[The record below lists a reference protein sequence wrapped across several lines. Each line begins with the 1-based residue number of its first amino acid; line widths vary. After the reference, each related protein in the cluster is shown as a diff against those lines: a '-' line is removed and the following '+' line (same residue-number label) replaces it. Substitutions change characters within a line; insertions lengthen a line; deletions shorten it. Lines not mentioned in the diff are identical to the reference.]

1 MIYNL
6 SAEDFDAVVSVH
18 LRGHFCTTR
27 HACAYWRDEHKAGR
41 PVAGRIINTSS
52 ASGVFGMV
60 GQTSYAA
67 AKAGIAAMTQVTSL
81 EMSRYGVTVNAVC
94 PTARTRLT
102 ESGRMGQ
109 TEAPTGWHLMHPDNV
124 GPFVAFLSC
133 DVASRITGQVFG
145 VFGGVVQR
153 YDGWA
158 PAAVL
163 QRTEPGPW
171 DVQELIARS
180 DELFGTAASSFASP
194 MTRVAALI
202 DRAEPRGDQR
212 ATRCCRSGP
221 RLMPDT
227 EIAPSTHTES
237 ATTYISEE
245 MRACVGSDLDRRVSF
260 PITSSDIRRWAVAVY
275 YPELPPRRFWAAP
288 VGSTYSGAPAA
299 PEDFNPFA
307 WLVAEPAGPP
317 PSLRDP
323 EEVLGIATPDAAVR
337 LRDGMSVDYGVPM
350 RPGDVITSV
359 RRLGG
364 YAA

>member
-1 MIYNL
+1 VGLLAGKVAVVTGAGRGIGRGEALALAAEGAAVVVNDVGSASDGDGADQRPAQQVVDEIVAAGGRAVANYDSVDDFELSAKLIGQAVEEFGRLDILVNNAGILRDKMIYNL

-124 GPFVAFLSC
+124 GPFVAFLAC
-133 DVASRITGQVFG
+133 DAASSITGQVFG

-194 MTRVAALI
+194 MTQVAALI
-202 DRAEPRGDQR
+202 DRAEAALDS
-212 ATRCCRSGP
+212 A
-221 RLMPDT
+221 
-227 EIAPSTHTES
+227 
-237 ATTYISEE
+237 ATTE
-245 MRACVGSDLDRRVSF
+245 
-260 PITSSDIRRWAVAVY
+260 
-275 YPELPPRRFWAAP
+275 PR
-288 VGSTYSGAPAA
+288 
-299 PEDFNPFA
+299 
-307 WLVAEPAGPP
+307 
-317 PSLRDP
+317 
-323 EEVLGIATPDAAVR
+323 DAAVR
-337 LRDGMSVDYGVPM
+337 
-350 RPGDVITSV
+350 V
-359 RRLGG
+359 R
-364 YAA
+364 A

>member
-1 MIYNL
+1 VGLLAGKVAVVTGAGRGIGRGEALALAAEGAAVVVNDVGSASDGDGADQRPAQQVVDEIVAAGGRAVANYDSVDDFELSAKLIGQAVEEFGRLDILVNNAGILRDKMIYNL
-6 SAEDFDAVVSVH
+6 SSEDFDAVVSVH

-124 GPFVAFLSC
+124 GPFVAFLAC

-202 DRAEPRGDQR
+202 DRAEAALNP
-212 ATRCCRSGP
+212 A
-221 RLMPDT
+221 
-227 EIAPSTHTES
+227 
-237 ATTYISEE
+237 ATTE
-245 MRACVGSDLDRRVSF
+245 
-260 PITSSDIRRWAVAVY
+260 
-275 YPELPPRRFWAAP
+275 PR
-288 VGSTYSGAPAA
+288 
-299 PEDFNPFA
+299 
-307 WLVAEPAGPP
+307 
-317 PSLRDP
+317 
-323 EEVLGIATPDAAVR
+323 DAAVR
-337 LRDGMSVDYGVPM
+337 
-350 RPGDVITSV
+350 V
-359 RRLGG
+359 R
-364 YAA
+364 A

>member
-1 MIYNL
+1 VGLLAGKVAVVTGAGRGIGRGEALALAAEGAAVVVNDVGSASDGDGADQRPAQHVADEIVAAGGRAVANYDSVDDFELSAKLIRQAVEEFGRLDILVNNAGILRDKMIYNL
-6 SAEDFDAVVSVH
+6 SSEDFDAVVSVH

-124 GPFVAFLSC
+124 GPFVAFLAC
-133 DVASRITGQVFG
+133 DVASSITGQVFG

-158 PAAVL
+158 PADVL
-163 QRTEPGPW
+163 QRTEPGSW

-194 MTRVAALI
+194 MTQVAALI
-202 DRAEPRGDQR
+202 DRTETALDPAATTEPR
-212 ATRCCRSGP
+212 
-221 RLMPDT
+221 
-227 EIAPSTHTES
+227 
-237 ATTYISEE
+237 
-245 MRACVGSDLDRRVSF
+245 
-260 PITSSDIRRWAVAVY
+260 
-275 YPELPPRRFWAAP
+275 
-288 VGSTYSGAPAA
+288 
-299 PEDFNPFA
+299 
-307 WLVAEPAGPP
+307 
-317 PSLRDP
+317 
-323 EEVLGIATPDAAVR
+323 DAAVR
-337 LRDGMSVDYGVPM
+337 
-350 RPGDVITSV
+350 V
-359 RRLGG
+359 R
-364 YAA
+364 A